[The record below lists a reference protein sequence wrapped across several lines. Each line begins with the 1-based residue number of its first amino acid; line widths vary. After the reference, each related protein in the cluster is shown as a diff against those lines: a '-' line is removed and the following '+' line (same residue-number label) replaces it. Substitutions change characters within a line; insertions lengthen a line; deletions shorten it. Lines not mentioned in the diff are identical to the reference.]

1 MAETNEQL
9 IRIMLDAGVE
19 PEVVQTLRPG
29 MPLIA
34 QGVDSI
40 DHAAIL
46 LTIQDTL
53 GVMVGDEESLT
64 LTTLEDFEALL
75 RRA

>member
-1 MAETNEQL
+1 VADTRKRLLE
-9 IRIMLDAGVE
+9 IMLDSGVE
-19 PEVVQTLRPG
+19 AEVVRNLRPG

-40 DHAAIL
+40 DHAAVL
-46 LTIQDTL
+46 LHIQDTL
-53 GVMVGDEESLT
+53 GVTVSDEESLT

-75 RRA
+75 ERA